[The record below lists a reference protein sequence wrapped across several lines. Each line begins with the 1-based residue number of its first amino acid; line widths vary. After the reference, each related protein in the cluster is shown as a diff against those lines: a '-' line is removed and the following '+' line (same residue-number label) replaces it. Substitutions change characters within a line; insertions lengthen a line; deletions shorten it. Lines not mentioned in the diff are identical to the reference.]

1 MEKKGIDYETTALRC
16 PFCNC
21 EPAIYGFADVSKRI
35 LREEEQSPSKE
46 VLRNTANELRQI
58 ASDYSQ
64 IPIITAHQFDVTEFT
79 NGENINIPIYV
90 SIHCPGCGVDM
101 KGLRRD
107 SEEEGE
113 TIKRLI
119 KKWNLR
125 NITLGVNI
133 NKLIDDVNRKS
144 VAVSRLLGQQI
155 EVSGYLFKFS
165 NPIVNKSF
173 TPQERHAEI
182 LNGIKDLQ
190 RQISFWRLAAAIFM
204 AMTTIAIFL
213 LK

>member
-21 EPAIYGFADVSKRI
+21 EPDVHGFLDDP
-35 LREEEQSPSKE
+35 EKE
-46 VLRNTANELRQI
+46 SNVA
-58 ASDYSQ
+58 
-64 IPIITAHQFDVTEFT
+64 F
-79 NGENINIPIYV
+79 
-90 SIHCPGCGVDM
+90 IHCPGCGVDM
-101 KGLRRD
+101 KEVRRD

-155 EVSGYLFKFS
+155 EVAGYLFKFS

-190 RQISFWRLAAAIFM
+190 RQVSFWRLTAAIFM
-204 AMTTIAIFL
+204 AMTTVAIFL